1 MARILFLM
9 MFPFM
14 CFSQI
19 TPSEDIPV
27 NNLLKEKENLDTKR
41 KASYNLDEIKVRWK
55 KAALENCPGVP
66 CVVTPPAPSF
76 TCGTSTITD
85 VDNNIY
91 NTVLIGTQCWTTT
104 NLKVTK
110 YNDGI
115 TSIPDETANAGWGTL
130 GYGARTEYVG
140 VAGVVTGYVST
151 YGYLYNWY
159 AAAGIITSGGAAIKN
174 ICPVGWRVPSNSDW
188 NKLAI
193 FINTGADTTS
203 VPAIHGSAISLKKND
218 ALWLTTNGTDNYG
231 FSALPGG
238 LRKDN
243 PNFNFTIRN
252 IAYFWSTTELPLN
265 PGLSFSRDTENDD
278 FRKQGFQNFWGMSV
292 RCLRD

>member
-9 MFPFM
+9 MFPFV

-27 NNLLKEKENLDTKR
+27 NNILKEKENLDTKR

-66 CVVTPPAPSF
+66 CVVAPSF
-76 TCGTSTITD
+76 TCGTSTVSD
-85 VDNNIY
+85 VDGNSY
-91 NTVLIGTQCWTTT
+91 ETVAIGNQCWTKKNLRTT
-104 NLKVTK
+104 M

-140 VAGVVTGYVST
+140 FAGVVTGYVST

-203 VPAIHGSAISLKKND
+203 FGIIQGSAISLKKND
-218 ALWLTTNGTDNYG
+218 ALWFINNGTDNYG

-238 LRKDN
+238 FRGN
-243 PNFNFTIRN
+243 TTNFSIRN
-252 IAYFWSTTELPLN
+252 YAYFWSTTEDLPFN
-265 PGLSFSRDTENDD
+265 PGISFFRDTENDD
-278 FRKQGFQNFWGMSV
+278 FRQLKQSNFFGMSV